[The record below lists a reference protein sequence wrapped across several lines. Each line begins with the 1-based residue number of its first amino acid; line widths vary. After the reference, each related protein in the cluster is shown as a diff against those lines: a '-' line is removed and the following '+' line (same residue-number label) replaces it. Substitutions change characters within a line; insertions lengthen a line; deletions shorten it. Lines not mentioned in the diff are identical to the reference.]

1 MYAQLRP
8 APADFQVFDTTL
20 RDGSQQEGL
29 SLSVADKLA
38 ITGLLDEL
46 GVGFIEGGWPGAN
59 PGDTAYFAAMAEGA
73 VRLKN
78 AELVAFGFTRR
89 VGMRAA
95 DDPLTAALRDSRAPV
110 VCLVAKSHDRHVQ
123 QALRTTLEE
132 NLAMVRDTVEH
143 LRAGGQ
149 RVFVDCE
156 HFFDGYRENRAY
168 ALEVVRTAAEAG
180 AEAVILCDTNGGM
193 LPPWVGEIVADTVR
207 TSADLGVRIGIHAHN
222 DTGCAVANTLAAV
235 DAGATHVQGTVNG
248 YGERTGNA
256 ELISVVANLEL
267 KYGWSLLPEGSLRE
281 ATRLAHAIAEVT
293 NVPSSARQPYVGLS
307 SFAHKAGLHASAIK
321 VDPNLYQHIDP
332 AVVGNDM
339 RMLVSDMAG
348 RANIQIKGSEL
359 GFDLSDRDLAA
370 RITQKVKEREA
381 SGYTYESADASFELL
396 LRRELDQLPEYFAV
410 QSWRM
415 FTQGFPGGSGPLGE
429 HETDTECTVKLTAK
443 GVTQRVVGEGN
454 GPVNAL
460 DQAVRNALL
469 PAYPVVEDFELTDY
483 RVRIL
488 DQGHGTDATVR
499 VLIQTSDGRRL
510 WTTVGVGQ
518 NVVEASWE
526 ALSDAYLYGLLHAE
540 HDVAAGASPT
550 GLADADL
557 ERFTSG
563 ATANQPAGQA

>member
-29 SLSVADKLA
+29 NLSVADKLA

-46 GVGFIEGGWPGAN
+46 GVGFVEGGWPGAN

-73 VRLKN
+73 VRLRN

-123 QALRTTLEE
+123 HALRTTLEE
-132 NLAMVRDTVEH
+132 NLAMVHDTVSH
-143 LRAGGQ
+143 LRTGGQ

-180 AEAVILCDTNGGM
+180 AEVVILCDTNGGM
-193 LPPWVGEIVADTVR
+193 LPPWVGEIVADTVAA
-207 TSADLGVRIGIHAHN
+207 TADLGVRIGIHAHN
-222 DTGCAVANTLAAV
+222 DTGCAIANTLAAV

-293 NVPSSARQPYVGLS
+293 NVPSSGRQPYVGLS

-370 RITQKVKEREA
+370 RITGIVKEREA
-381 SGYTYESADASFELL
+381 AGYTYESADASFELM
-396 LRRELDQLPEYFAV
+396 LRRELDQLPEYFSV
-410 QSWRM
+410 HSWRV
-415 FTQGFPGGSGPLGE
+415 FTQGYPGPAGE
-429 HETDTECTVKLTAK
+429 HESDTECTVRLTAK
-443 GVTQRVVGEGN
+443 GVSQRVVGEGN
-454 GPVNAL
+454 GPVNAF
-460 DQAVRNALL
+460 DQALRNALL
-469 PAYPVVEDFELTDY
+469 PAYPVVEEFELTDY

-499 VLIQTSDGRRL
+499 VLIQTTDGRRL

-526 ALSDAYLYGLLHAE
+526 ALSEAYLFGLLHA
-540 HDVAAGASPT
+540 DVEPGVTQTHAQRLDP
-550 GLADADL
+550 ADL
-557 ERFTSG
+557 RRL
-563 ATANQPAGQA
+563 AGDEVRT

>member
-1 MYAQLRP
+1 MAAQPRP
-8 APADFQVFDTTL
+8 VPADFHVFDTTL

-38 ITGLLDEL
+38 ITALLDEL

-59 PGDTAYFAAMAEGA
+59 PGDTAYFAAMADGA
-73 VRLKN
+73 VRLEN
-78 AELVAFGFTRR
+78 SQLVSFGFTRR

-110 VCLVAKSHDRHVQ
+110 ACIVAKSHDRHVE
-123 QALRTTLEE
+123 QALRTTLDE
-132 NLAMVRDTVEH
+132 NLAMIADTVSH
-143 LRAGGQ
+143 LRAEGQ

-168 ALEVVRTAAEAG
+168 AHEVVRTAAEAG
-180 AEAVILCDTNGGM
+180 AEVVVLCDTNGGM
-193 LPPWVGEIVADTVR
+193 LPPWVGEIVADT
-207 TSADLGVRIGIHAHN
+207 AGLGARLGIHAHN

-267 KYGWSLLPEGSLRE
+267 KYGWPLLPPGSLRE
-281 ATRLAHAIAEVT
+281 ASRLAHAIAEVT
-293 NVPSSARQPYVGLS
+293 NVPPSARQPYVGMS

-348 RANIQIKGSEL
+348 RANIQMKGSEL

-370 RITQKVKEREA
+370 RITDRVKEREA
-381 SGYTYESADASFELL
+381 DGYTYEAADASFELL
-396 LRRELDQLPEYFAV
+396 LRRELDQLPEFFAV
-410 QSWRM
+410 HSWRM
-415 FTQGFPGGSGPLGE
+415 YTQGHPGGEGFPGGRVGDDS
-429 HETDTECTVKLTAK
+429 DTECTVKLTAR

-460 DQAVRNALL
+460 DQALQNALL
-469 PAYPVVEDFELTDY
+469 TAYPVVAEFGLTDY

-499 VLIQTSDGRRL
+499 VLIQTTDGRRL

-518 NVVEASWE
+518 NVIEASWE

-540 HDVAAGASPT
+540 TVDPAED
-550 GLADADL
+550 LDRL
-557 ERFTSG
+557 ERV
-563 ATANQPAGQA
+563 

>member
-1 MYAQLRP
+1 MYDQLRP

-29 SLSVADKLA
+29 NLSVADKLA
-38 ITGLLDEL
+38 ITALLDEL

-59 PGDTAYFAAMAEGA
+59 PGDTAYFAAMADGA
-73 VRLKN
+73 VRLQN

-123 QALRTTLEE
+123 QALRTTLDE
-132 NLAMVRDTVEH
+132 NLAMVRDTVSH

-180 AEAVILCDTNGGM
+180 AEVVVLCDTNGGM
-193 LPPWVGEIVADTVR
+193 LPPWVSEIVSETAAATADP
-207 TSADLGVRIGIHAHN
+207 GVRLGIHAHN

-293 NVPSSARQPYVGLS
+293 NVPSSTRQPYVGLS

-370 RITQKVKEREA
+370 RITDQVKGREA
-381 SGYTYESADASFELL
+381 AGYTYESADASFELL
-396 LRRELDQLPEYFAV
+396 LRRELDQLPEYFDVA
-410 QSWRM
+410 SWRI
-415 FTQGFPGGSGPLGE
+415 FTQGFPGGAHPAGE
-429 HETDTECTVKLTAK
+429 LDSDTECTVKLTAK
-443 GVTQRVVGEGN
+443 GVTQLVVGEGN
-454 GPVNAL
+454 GPVNAF
-460 DQAVRNALL
+460 DQALRNALT
-469 PAYPVVEDFELTDY
+469 PAYPVVEEFELTDY

-499 VLIQTSDGRRL
+499 VLIQTSDGRHL

-526 ALSDAYLYGLLHAE
+526 ALSEAYLYGLLHAE
-540 HDVAAGASPT
+540 PADPAEVRPT
-550 GLADADL
+550 VVLDRDL
-557 ERFTSG
+557 ERL
-563 ATANQPAGQA
+563 TADAGRVG

>member
-29 SLSVADKLA
+29 NLSVADKLA
-38 ITGLLDEL
+38 ITALLDEL

-59 PGDTAYFAAMAEGA
+59 PGDTAYFAAMADGA
-73 VRLKN
+73 VRLTN
-78 AELVAFGFTRR
+78 AQLVAFGFTRR
-89 VGMRAA
+89 VGVRAA

-110 VCLVAKSHDRHVQ
+110 VCLVAKSHDRHVEH
-123 QALRTTLEE
+123 ALRTTLEE
-132 NLAMVRDTVEH
+132 NLAMVHDTVSH

-180 AEAVILCDTNGGM
+180 AEVVILCDTNGGM
-193 LPPWVGEIVADTVR
+193 LPPWVGEIVTDTIR
-207 TSADLGVRIGIHAHN
+207 ATADLGVRIGIHAHN

-348 RANIQIKGSEL
+348 RANIQMKGSEL

-370 RITQKVKEREA
+370 RITGIVKEREA
-381 SGYTYESADASFELL
+381 AGYTYESADASFELM
-396 LRRELDQLPEYFAV
+396 LRRELDQLPEYFSV
-410 QSWRM
+410 QSWRV
-415 FTQGFPGGSGPLGE
+415 FTQGYPGPAGE
-429 HETDTECTVKLTAK
+429 HESDTECTVRLTAK
-443 GVTQRVVGEGN
+443 GVSQRFVGEGN

-460 DQAVRNALL
+460 DQALRNALL
-469 PAYPVVEDFELTDY
+469 PAYGVVDEFELADY

-499 VLIQTSDGRRL
+499 VLIQTTDGRRL

-518 NVVEASWE
+518 NVIEASWE
-526 ALSDAYLYGLLHAE
+526 ALSEAYLYGLLHAE
-540 HDVAAGASPT
+540 AEP
-550 GLADADL
+550 
-557 ERFTSG
+557 G
-563 ATANQPAGQA
+563 ATQEHAQRLDPTDLRRLTTGTAVRT